1 MSAKGSEAAAQG
13 GMKRLVL
20 AAAAVLMAASVA
32 GGLWLM
38 MNREAAKP
46 LPPPPTVDAAQLA
59 ALYATTLPDT
69 DGRSQSLAQWRGKI
83 LVVNYWATWCPPCI
97 DEMPMLSDLQQRY
110 AARGVQFVG
119 IAVDDAAKVREF
131 AQRTPVAYPLLVGGT
146 DSARITAG
154 LGNAAMAMPFSLV
167 LDRDGELRTAVLGR
181 LEEHAL
187 RRLLD
192 GLVGR

>member
-1 MSAKGSEAAAQG
+1 
-13 GMKRLVL
+13 MKRLVL
-20 AAAAVLMAASVA
+20 ALSAALMAASVA
-32 GGLWLM
+32 GGLWLLAD
-38 MNREAAKP
+38 REAAKP
-46 LPPPPTVDAAQLA
+46 LPPPPIVDAAQLA
-59 ALYATTLPDT
+59 ALYATTLPDI

-83 LVVNYWATWCPPCI
+83 LVINYWATWCPPCI
-97 DEMPMLSDLQQRY
+97 DEMPMLSALQQRY

-131 AQRTPVAYPLLVGGT
+131 AQRTPVAYPLLVGGVE
-146 DSARITAG
+146 SARITAG

-181 LEEHAL
+181 LDEDAL

-192 GLVGR
+192 QLAGR

>member
-1 MSAKGSEAAAQG
+1 MV
-13 GMKRLVL
+13 MKRLVL
-20 AAAAVLMAASVA
+20 AAAAALMAASVA
-32 GGLWLM
+32 WGLWLLT
-38 MNREAAKP
+38 NRDGAKL
-46 LPPPPTVDAAQLA
+46 LPPPPVADAAQLA

-69 DGRSQSLAQWRGKI
+69 EGRSQSLAQWRGRV

-97 DEMPMLSDLQQRY
+97 DEMPMLSALQQRY

-119 IAVDDAAKVREF
+119 IAIDDADKVRAF
-131 AQRTPVAYPLLVGGT
+131 ARRTPMAYPLLLGGA

-167 LDRDGELRTAVLGR
+167 LDRDGQLRTAVLGR
-181 LEEHAL
+181 LDEDAL

-192 GLVGR
+192 ELVGR